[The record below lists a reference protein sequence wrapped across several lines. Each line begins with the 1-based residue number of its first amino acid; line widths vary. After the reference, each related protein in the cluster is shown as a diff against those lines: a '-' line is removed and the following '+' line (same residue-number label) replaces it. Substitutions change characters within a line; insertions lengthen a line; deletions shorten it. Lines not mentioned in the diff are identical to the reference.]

1 MAASSLKCL
10 AICALLMPLA
20 RANAAAQV
28 ALKRDRQTPILLD
41 SQSVSIDLKTNSAV
55 FSKVRISQGTMS
67 ITADQGQASQQRSA
81 DLYFENN
88 VWNFKGNVK
97 ITMDQGQLASDDAQI
112 TFVNSLLS
120 KAIVNGKPAAF
131 EQTVTKTGKLAKGK
145 ADTIDYDANK
155 HVVRFLKDAYLNYG
169 DNELRGQALKYD
181 VLSQKVIAEEAE
193 QNSQRV
199 RITITPPPPKRPL
212 PRPIHERIAG
222 AGTRQELQIT
232 AGAAGFV
239 PGGRERRG
247 GGVVGTQRR
256 RQDHGFLHDRGPH
269 PLRARRDLSGQ

>member
-1 MAASSLKCL
+1 MAASSLKYP
-10 AICALLMPLA
+10 AICALLILLA
-20 RANAAAQV
+20 RANAAAPV
-28 ALKRDRQTPILLD
+28 TLKHDRQAPILLD

-97 ITMDQGQLASDDAQI
+97 ITMDQGQLTSDDAQI
-112 TFVNSLLS
+112 TFVDSLLN

-131 EQTVTKTGKLAKGK
+131 EQTVTKTGKLAKGR
-145 ADTIDYDANK
+145 ADSIDYDANK
-155 HVVRFLKDAYLNYG
+155 HVVRFLRDAYLNYG

-199 RITITPPPPKRPL
+199 HITITPPPPKNP
-212 PRPIHERIAG
+212 PP
-222 AGTRQELQIT
+222 
-232 AGAAGFV
+232 
-239 PGGRERRG
+239 PKSN
-247 GGVVGTQRR
+247 
-256 RQDHGFLHDRGPH
+256 P
-269 PLRARRDLSGQ
+269 

>member
-1 MAASSLKCL
+1 MAASSLKSL

-20 RANAAAQV
+20 RANAAAPV
-28 ALKRDRQTPILLD
+28 TLKHDRQATILLD

-55 FSKVRISQGTMS
+55 FSKVRITQGTMS

-97 ITMDQGQLASDDAQI
+97 ITMDQGQLTSDDAQI

-131 EQTVTKTGKLAKGK
+131 EQTVTKTGKLAKGR
-145 ADTIDYDANK
+145 ADSIDYDANK
-155 HVVRFLKDAYLNYG
+155 HVVRFLRDAYLNYG

-199 RITITPPPPKRPL
+199 HITITPPPPKNP
-212 PRPIHERIAG
+212 PP
-222 AGTRQELQIT
+222 
-232 AGAAGFV
+232 
-239 PGGRERRG
+239 PKSN
-247 GGVVGTQRR
+247 
-256 RQDHGFLHDRGPH
+256 P
-269 PLRARRDLSGQ
+269 

>member
-28 ALKRDRQTPILLD
+28 TLKHDRQETILLD
-41 SQSVSIDLKTNSAV
+41 SQSVSIDLKTNTAV
-55 FSKVRISQGTMS
+55 FSKVRITQGTMS

-97 ITMDQGQLASDDAQI
+97 ITMDQGQLTSDDAQI
-112 TFVNSLLS
+112 TFANSLLS

-131 EQTVTKTGKLAKGK
+131 EQSVTKTGKLAKGR

-155 HVVRFLKDAYLNYG
+155 HVVRLLKDAYLNYG

-181 VLSQKVIAEEAE
+181 VLSQKVVAEEAE

-199 RITITPPPPKRPL
+199 RITITPPPPKNP
-212 PRPIHERIAG
+212 PPSK
-222 AGTRQELQIT
+222 
-232 AGAAGFV
+232 
-239 PGGRERRG
+239 PN
-247 GGVVGTQRR
+247 
-256 RQDHGFLHDRGPH
+256 P
-269 PLRARRDLSGQ
+269 